1 MAEGRKGTMS
11 AEARN
16 YVYRVKVTDPEKKIP
31 TISLDF
37 AKQCQKEVEQYL
49 KKPNGNKI

>member
-1 MAEGRKGTMS
+1 MS

-16 YVYRVKVTDPEKKIP
+16 YVYRVKVTDPNKKLP

-37 AKQCQKEVEQYL
+37 AKQCQREVEKYL
-49 KKPNGNKI
+49 KKPDGNRN